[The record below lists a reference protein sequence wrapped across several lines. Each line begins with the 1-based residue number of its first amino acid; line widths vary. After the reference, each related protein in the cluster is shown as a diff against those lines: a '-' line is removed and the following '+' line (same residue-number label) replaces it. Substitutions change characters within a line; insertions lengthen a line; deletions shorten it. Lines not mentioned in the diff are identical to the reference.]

1 MNTSRKHSLIISLLA
16 LLLAGCNNT
25 RKMEHAKEQKDL
37 GYRHINM
44 LSVDGLTFKDL
55 NKNGELDP
63 YEDWRLQTEE
73 RAKDLLSRMTLEEK
87 VGMILIADIRMG
99 NEPNMVSALGMSS
112 DTPLEPI
119 NSTLNEEDI
128 VSQINQFTGDRLPY
142 PVMSAVGA
150 TKGINRFHLRHFILR
165 TNTSADTLAK
175 WANNVQALAENS
187 RLGIPVL
194 FASNP
199 RNHLSGATLGTTQVV
214 SDVFSQW
221 PTELGLAAMDDP
233 GTVRKFADI
242 VRKEWLAVGIRKGY
256 MYMADLATEPRWQR
270 IEGSFG
276 EHAEDAAATVREIVL
291 GLQGKQLN
299 DSSIALTFKHFP
311 GGGATEKGFDPHY
324 SFGRNE
330 VFPGGMFENNLI
342 PFKAAI
348 DAGVSAIM
356 PYYSLPKD
364 TPYEEVAYAYN
375 RGILR
380 DLLRDSLG
388 FQGVINSDTGPI
400 DSMPW
405 GVEELSI
412 EERYAKAL
420 DAGVN
425 LFAGN
430 ADPTM
435 LLKAINDGLAD
446 PRHVDESVFLLLKEL
461 FDLAL
466 FENPYV
472 DEASASSIAGSVA
485 FQEEADIAQRKSI
498 VLLRNQ
504 DDVLPLKANTKIY
517 MELYAKPYNQSITG
531 PGEVYTDPTHDKIT
545 FVESHDQADYILL
558 WLTPAMRPLFPANS
572 SPLSVLL
579 SDCAVDV
586 NYINSLAKK
595 KPMILVINFSNPF
608 VINEIYNEQTKD
620 NYPGILATFGVSMDA
635 LLDVI
640 TGKFNPTGKL
650 PITLPATME
659 AVENNREDVPG
670 YLEGDGYALFDYGHG
685 LSY

>member
-1 MNTSRKHSLIISLLA
+1 M
-16 LLLAGCNNT
+16 
-25 RKMEHAKEQKDL
+25 
-37 GYRHINM
+37 
-44 LSVDGLTFKDL
+44 FKDL
-55 NKNGELDP
+55 NKNGTLDG
-63 YEDWRLQTEE
+63 YEDWRLSSSE
-73 RAKDLLSRMTLEEK
+73 RAKDLLARMTKEEK
-87 VGMILIADIRMG
+87 VGMMLIADIRMG
-99 NEPNMVSALGMSS
+99 NEPNMVSALGMS
-112 DTPLEPI
+112 LEGPQPPI
-119 NSTLNEEDI
+119 TSALNEEDI
-128 VSQINQFTGDRLPY
+128 VAEINQFTGEKLPY
-142 PVMSAVGA
+142 PVMSAVGT
-150 TKGINRFHLRHFILR
+150 TKGINEFHLRHYILR

-175 WANNVQALAENS
+175 WANNVQELAEAS
-187 RLGIPVL
+187 RLGIPAL

-233 GTVRKFADI
+233 ETVREFADI
-242 VRKEWLAVGIRKGY
+242 VRQEWLAVGIRKGY

-270 IEGSFG
+270 IEGTFG
-276 EHAEDAAATVREIVL
+276 EHAEDAARTVREVVL
-291 GLQGKQLN
+291 GLQGEQLN

-330 VFPGGMFENNLI
+330 VFPGGMFQNNLI
-342 PFKAAI
+342 PFQAAI

-364 TPYEEVAYAYN
+364 TRYEEVAYAYN
-375 RGILR
+375 KGILQ

-388 FQGVINSDTGPI
+388 FEGIINSDTGPI

-405 GVEELSI
+405 GVEELTV
-412 EERYAKAL
+412 EERYAKAI

-430 ADPTM
+430 ADPSL
-435 LLKAINDGLAD
+435 LLKAIDDGL
-446 PRHVDESVFLLLKEL
+446 VDSAKVDHSVYLLLKEL
-461 FDLAL
+461 FDLGL

-472 DEASASSIAGSVA
+472 DEAIATTITGSPT

-498 VLLRNQ
+498 VLLRNEN
-504 DDVLPLKANTKIY
+504 DVLPLKEGTKVY
-517 MELYAKPYNQSITG
+517 MELYAKPYGESVRG
-531 PGEVYTDPTHDKIT
+531 AGEVFTGEDSHGIT
-545 FVESHDQADYILL
+545 FVGSPEESDFTLL

-586 NYINSLAKK
+586 NYINQLASK
-595 KPMILVINFSNPF
+595 KPVVLVINFSNPF
-608 VINEIYNEQTKD
+608 VIQEIFNENTAER
-620 NYPGILATFGVSMDA
+620 YPGILATFGVSMEA
-635 LLDVI
+635 LMDVL
-640 TGKFNPTGKL
+640 TGKFTPSGKL
-650 PITLPATME
+650 PITIPRSKE
-659 AVENNREDVPG
+659 AVENNKEDVPG
-670 YLEGDGYALFDYGHG
+670 YLEGEDYALFEYGHG

>member
-1 MNTSRKHSLIISLLA
+1 M
-16 LLLAGCNNT
+16 
-25 RKMEHAKEQKDL
+25 
-37 GYRHINM
+37 
-44 LSVDGLTFKDL
+44 FKDL
-55 NKNGELDP
+55 NKNGTLDG
-63 YEDWRLQTEE
+63 YEDWRLSSSE
-73 RAKDLLSRMTLEEK
+73 RAKDLLARMTKEEK
-87 VGMILIADIRMG
+87 VGMMLIADIRMG
-99 NEPNMVSALGMSS
+99 NEPNMVSALGMSAEG
-112 DTPLEPI
+112 PQLPI
-119 NSTLNEEDI
+119 TSALNEEDI
-128 VSQINQFTGDRLPY
+128 VAEINQFTGEKLPY
-142 PVMSAVGA
+142 PVMSAVGT
-150 TKGINRFHLRHFILR
+150 TKGINEFHLRHYILR

-175 WANNVQALAENS
+175 WANNVQELAEAS
-187 RLGIPVL
+187 RLGIPAL

-233 GTVRKFADI
+233 ETVRKFADI
-242 VRKEWLAVGIRKGY
+242 VRQEWLAVGIRKGY

-270 IEGSFG
+270 IEGTFG
-276 EHAEDAAATVREIVL
+276 EHAEDAARTVREVVL
-291 GLQGKQLN
+291 GLQGEQLN

-330 VFPGGMFENNLI
+330 VFPGGMFQNNLI
-342 PFKAAI
+342 PFQAAI

-364 TPYEEVAYAYN
+364 TRYEEVAYAYN
-375 RGILR
+375 KGILQ

-388 FQGVINSDTGPI
+388 FEGIINSDTGPI

-405 GVEELSI
+405 GVEELTV
-412 EERYAKAL
+412 EERYAKAI

-430 ADPTM
+430 ADPSL
-435 LLKAINDGLAD
+435 LLKAIDDGL
-446 PRHVDESVFLLLKEL
+446 VDSAKVDHSVYLLLKEL
-461 FDLAL
+461 FDLGL

-472 DEASASSIAGSVA
+472 DEAIATTITGSPT

-498 VLLRNQ
+498 VLLRNEN
-504 DDVLPLKANTKIY
+504 DVLPLKEGTKVY
-517 MELYAKPYNQSITG
+517 MELYAKPYGESVRG
-531 PGEVYTDPTHDKIT
+531 AGEVFTGEDSHGIT
-545 FVESHDQADYILL
+545 FVGSPEESDFTLL

-586 NYINSLAKK
+586 NYINQLASK
-595 KPMILVINFSNPF
+595 KPVVLVINFSNPF
-608 VINEIYNEQTKD
+608 VIQEIFNENTAER
-620 NYPGILATFGVSMDA
+620 YPGILATFGVSMEA
-635 LLDVI
+635 LMDVL
-640 TGKFNPTGKL
+640 TGKFTPSGKL
-650 PITLPATME
+650 PITIPRSKE
-659 AVENNREDVPG
+659 AVENNKEDVPG
-670 YLEGDGYALFDYGHG
+670 YLEGEDYALFEYGHG